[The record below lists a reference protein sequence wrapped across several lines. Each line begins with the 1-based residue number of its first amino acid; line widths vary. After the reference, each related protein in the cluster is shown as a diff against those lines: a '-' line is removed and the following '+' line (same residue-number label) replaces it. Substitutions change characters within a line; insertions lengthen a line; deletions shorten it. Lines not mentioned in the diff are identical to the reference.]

1 MKTTRI
7 YTLFAVLLMA
17 GRVTMQAQE
26 VKVEASETIEL
37 MSIMARTAGFQEYH
51 MDMAGKY
58 TEETEAWFA
67 PFESHSAIA
76 YMRSL
81 RAKYGISYDAV
92 ASMSLHIEADG
103 KTVRLVDA
111 KTLEQRWQNVNLDT
125 CLMYINQFYV
135 DTHFHEFY
143 MQHQSFYEKGLET
156 YRNNVMLYFH
166 QDWYSQFYG
175 MTPEETFTVIIGFT
189 NGGNNYGASRQF
201 PDQKKEVFAI
211 CGYYLDEE
219 TGKAFETVEIFAPL
233 LIHEFNHSFV
243 NPRLDDEAN
252 KTLLLPIGEDLYVL
266 TKNLMNWQAY
276 KNGST
281 VLNESIVRA
290 AVIIYMEENG
300 FAAEQVRDE
309 MYDQLGR
316 GFHWMPEL
324 VGALKEYT
332 HHRDKYPTFN
342 DFYPEI
348 AKVLG
353 AYVESEHQQINTALE
368 R

>member
-1 MKTTRI
+1 MKTTRF
-7 YTLFAVLLMA
+7 YTLLALLLMA
-17 GRVTMQAQE
+17 GGVMQAQE
-26 VKVEASETIEL
+26 VKVEVSETIEL
-37 MSIMARTAGFQEYH
+37 MSIMARTAGFSEYH
-51 MDMAGKY
+51 MDMAGQY
-58 TEETEAWFA
+58 TEETEAWFV

-135 DTHFHEFY
+135 DTRFHEFY
-143 MQHQSFYEKGLET
+143 MQHQNFYEKGLET

-175 MTPEETFTVIIGFT
+175 MTPEETFTVIIGLT
-189 NGGNNYGASRQF
+189 NGGNNYGAIRQF

-211 CGYYLDEE
+211 VGYSLNRE
-219 TGKAFETVEIFAPL
+219 TGKAFEHGGRYAST

-243 NPRLDDEAN
+243 NPLLDDEAN
-252 KTLLLPIGEDLYVL
+252 KALLLPIGEDLYAL
-266 TKNLMNWQAY
+266 TKRMMNGQAY
-276 KNGST
+276 KNATT

-290 AVIIYMEENG
+290 SVIIYMEENG
-300 FAAEQVRDE
+300 FTAEQVKNE

-316 GFHWMPEL
+316 GFHWIPEL
-324 VGALKEYT
+324 VSALKEYT
-332 HHRDKYPTFN
+332 HQRDKYPTFN

-348 AKVLG
+348 AKTLG
-353 AYVESEHQQINTALE
+353 SYVEKEHQRIDAAL
-368 R
+368 RK

>member
-1 MKTTRI
+1 
-7 YTLFAVLLMA
+7 
-17 GRVTMQAQE
+17 
-26 VKVEASETIEL
+26 
-37 MSIMARTAGFQEYH
+37 

-143 MQHQSFYEKGLET
+143 MQHQSFYEEGLQA
-156 YRNNVMLYFH
+156 YKNNVMQYFK
-166 QDWYSQFYG
+166 QDWYAHFYG
-175 MTPEETFTVIIGFT
+175 MAPEQIFTVIIGFT
-189 NGGNNYGASRQF
+189 NGGNCYGPSRQF
-201 PDQKKEVFAI
+201 PSQKIEVFSI
-211 CGYYLDEE
+211 SGYYLDEE
-219 TGKAFETVEIFAPL
+219 TGKAFEDGLYLASL
-233 LIHEFNHSFV
+233 LVHEFNHSFV

-266 TKNLMNWQAY
+266 KLAGIQ
-276 KNGST
+276 
-281 VLNESIVRA
+281 
-290 AVIIYMEENG
+290 
-300 FAAEQVRDE
+300 
-309 MYDQLGR
+309 
-316 GFHWMPEL
+316 
-324 VGALKEYT
+324 
-332 HHRDKYPTFN
+332 
-342 DFYPEI
+342 
-348 AKVLG
+348 
-353 AYVESEHQQINTALE
+353 
-368 R
+368 